1 MFLEAVIAR
10 NAGLIDAA
18 ISLHQEGVIP
28 PNSYVIDLD
37 TVVENTVLLRDAALK
52 NNLSLYFT
60 TKQVG
65 FNPRV
70 AESVAKSGIPQ
81 GIAIDF
87 REANVLSR
95 HHIRIG
101 HIGHLVQLP
110 TQLIPPVLDL
120 EPEVITVF
128 SIEKAQQ
135 ISRVAQRLNKEVR
148 LLLRVINDN
157 DFFYKGQEGGIY
169 MENLIS
175 VASSIE
181 ALPNIRIAGVTSF
194 PCLKLDEGDLTL
206 KPTPN
211 FYTILQAAQILH
223 QRLGIKIE
231 QINAPG
237 NTSVE
242 SIPLLSKMGATHGEP
257 GHALT
262 GTTYLNA
269 QLQEPETPAMVYLS
283 EVSHLDRDRIC
294 VFGGGARQRARNY
307 WALAGPSRQQMTKTS
322 VMKVDPTAIDYYI
335 SLNMPEHSSIVVGDS
350 VIMAGRA
357 QIFVSRA
364 YVAIVQGIQSGKPV
378 FLGLYDAW
386 GGSVEGLCKPL

>member
-1 MFLEAVIAR
+1 VLAR
-10 NAGLIDAA
+10 NPKLIDAA
-18 ISLHQEGVIP
+18 ISLHREAVIP

-37 TVVENTVLLRDAALK
+37 SVVKNTGLLRDAALK
-52 NNLSLYFT
+52 NHIILYFT

-65 FNPRV
+65 FNPRM
-70 AESVAKSGIPQ
+70 AESVARAGIPQ

-87 REANVLSR
+87 REATVLSQ

-110 TQLIPPVLDL
+110 TQLIPSALGL

-128 SIEKAQQ
+128 SVEKARQ
-135 ISRVAQRLNKEVR
+135 ISQVAHRLNKEVR
-148 LLLRVINDN
+148 LLLRVITEN
-157 DFFYKGQEGGIY
+157 DFFYHGQEGGIY
-169 MENLIS
+169 LDNLIS
-175 VASSIE
+175 VASAIQQ
-181 ALPNIRIAGVTSF
+181 LPNIRIAGVTSF
-194 PCLKLDEGDLTL
+194 PCLQLDEIDHTL

-223 QRLGIKIE
+223 QRLGIEIE

-237 NTSVE
+237 NTCVE
-242 SIPLLSKMGATHGEP
+242 SLPLLSKMGATHGEP

-262 GTTYLNA
+262 GTTYLNT
-269 QLQEPETPAMVYLS
+269 QLHEPETPAMVYVS
-283 EVSHLDRDRIC
+283 EVSHMDRDRIC
-294 VFGGGARQRARNY
+294 VFGGGARQRAGIY
-307 WALAGPSRQQMTKTS
+307 WALVGSSRQQMTKTS
-322 VMKVDPTAIDYYI
+322 VMSIDPVAIDYYI
-335 SLNMPEHSSIVVGDS
+335 SLNTPEHSTIAVGDS

-364 YVAIVQGIQSGKPV
+364 YVAVVQGVQSGKPV

-386 GGSVEGLCKPL
+386 GRPVESLCEPL